1 MTKKEV
7 ITNIFDEIAPVEGQ
21 ETVDIWGDTYLP
33 VQWQNL
39 LGKWECPLEH
49 WGGSM
54 LEFEYEIEQ
63 VRHQANMVD
72 GFLLDSISIAPFAY
86 KVHWGYRNGEGQY
99 IMAEQPLD
107 DVNPW
112 RSRVHILALMKE
124 AQSVTP
130 VILTAGSNTGK
141 HLLANVRQGQRRI
154 ANMLKRIDRPGI
166 PTHLF
171 WMEMIAGKPVEVGEG
186 EATSTI
192 CPPVTVAPANVHKMT
207 PKVIAKY
214 LTGLYVGHDIKGI
227 FDDVLWDEGQEW
239 AAKQPERLLLD
250 DGTNGG
256 DNVALPPPLIE
267 AVLLDGDNVALP
279 PPLIEAVL
287 LDDGS
292 LHIPD
297 LSEAK
302 EKDWITC
309 AMSIPGLFNHRNHA
323 NRAFSKMLRDRH
335 LQRASKAAQ
344 WEAWKIILVERW
356 RDLEALNDSQN
367 REAGWR
373 GDSMAQVMAEIL
385 AMDEVEAHDTAED

>member
-1 MTKKEV
+1 VTKKNEV
-7 ITNIFDEIAPVEGQ
+7 IVNIFDEIAPVEGQ

-49 WGGSM
+49 WGGSV

-124 AQSVTP
+124 AESMTP
-130 VILTAGSNTGK
+130 IILTAGSNTGK

-154 ANMLKRIDRPGI
+154 ANMLKRIGREGV
-166 PTHLF
+166 PTYLF
-171 WMEMIAGKPVEVGEG
+171 WVEMIAGKPIEVGEG

-192 CPPVTVAPANVHKMT
+192 CPPVAVAPANIHKMT
-207 PKVIAKY
+207 PKVIAKH
-214 LTGLYVGHDIKGI
+214 LTSLYVGHDIK
-227 FDDVLWDEGQEW
+227 DVFSDGLWDEGQEW
-239 AAKQPERLLLD
+239 SIKQPERLLLD
-250 DGTNGG
+250 DGTNG
-256 DNVALPPPLIE
+256 
-267 AVLLDGDNVALP
+267 GDNVALP

-309 AMSIPGLFNHRNHA
+309 AASIPGLFGHRNHA
-323 NRAFSKMLRDRH
+323 SNAFAKVLRKGH
-335 LQRASKAAQ
+335 LERASRAVK
-344 WEAWKIILVERW
+344 WEAWKTVLLERW
-356 RDLEALNDSQN
+356 DDLQALNDSQN

-373 GDSMAQVMAEIL
+373 GDSMPQAMAEIL
-385 AMDEVEAHDTAED
+385 AMDEVEAHDTAEDDE